1 MSVASPSRSDAPPA
15 AGVES
20 TAPPAVEAVRVSKTF
35 LLPLERRTR
44 LKEVVLHPR
53 RRSVYEEN
61 NALQDVSFE
70 VEEGEFFG
78 IVGPNGSGKSTLL
91 KILAGI
97 YEPDAGTTRLQGKL
111 SPFIELGV
119 GFNLEL
125 NARDNIRLNGTLL
138 GLTTREL
145 EERFD
150 DILAFAELERFVD
163 QKLKNFSSGMQVRLA
178 FAIAIQVPYDI
189 LLLDE
194 VLAVGD
200 QAFQEKC
207 FAYFEETRR
216 AGKTV
221 VFVSHDLQTMRRFC
235 DRTLLLQGGVVQA
248 IGPTDDVIDLY
259 VSRVQAEAAAAPPPQ
274 PPL

>member
-15 AGVES
+15 GAES

-44 LKEVVLHPR
+44 LKEVLLHPR

-61 NALQDVSFE
+61 HALQDVSFE
-70 VEEGEFFG
+70 VGQGEFFG
-78 IVGPNGSGKSTLL
+78 VVGPNGSGKSTLL

-97 YEPDAGTTRLQGKL
+97 YEPDAGTARLYGKL

-145 EERFD
+145 DDRFD
-150 DILAFAELERFVD
+150 EILAFAELERFVD

-207 FAYFEETRR
+207 FSYFEETRR

-221 VFVSHDLQTMRRFC
+221 VFVSHDLETMRRFC

-259 VSRVQAEAAAAPPPQ
+259 LSRVQAEAAAAPPP
-274 PPL
+274 PEPF